1 MGQRTWMAL
10 GNVIDINHKAQHF
23 LQPDPTTCWSAAVS
37 IMLGTNMS
45 VGSGGAMLDA
55 PGSGKAGAL
64 SIPDPR
70 LPRRPAGQLVQ
81 VCQLIWSEL
90 FGATNLH
97 RAGVGGISRWR
108 SVCYDGPIAGTDS
121 DVTDTPRIRG
131 CRHDRGRQCRVHDA
145 ARSRSAQGAEQ
156 WRRRLG
162 HIRDHATRVSASD
175 GMDLVQVRARTI
187 DSAPRAASG
196 GVLLAQLP
204 RARRRCRGRG
214 PSGFSTC
221 RGESDLVAVMNA
233 TKVNSHLQP
242 VAQRPAQSVR
252 ACRKTSRILHVPDA
266 AARQTQLGR

>member
-1 MGQRTWMAL
+1 MEVLRQGSNSPQVLLLHLLLNKKLHSNLSSNPQTAAHRSFGPATQSAVLKFQQQQRTLKVDGVVGPRTWMAL

-70 LPRRPAGQLVQ
+70 LPGVPPDNLYKFANSYGLN
-81 VCQLIWSEL
+81 CS
-90 FGATNLH
+90 GPHLH
-97 RAGVGGISRWR
+97 RAGVGGISRSR
-108 SVCYDGPIAGTDS
+108 SVCDDGPIAGTDS

-156 WRRRLG
+156 
-162 HIRDHATRVSASD
+162 
-175 GMDLVQVRARTI
+175 
-187 DSAPRAASG
+187 
-196 GVLLAQLP
+196 
-204 RARRRCRGRG
+204 
-214 PSGFSTC
+214 
-221 RGESDLVAVMNA
+221 
-233 TKVNSHLQP
+233 
-242 VAQRPAQSVR
+242 
-252 ACRKTSRILHVPDA
+252 
-266 AARQTQLGR
+266 